1 MYARLS
7 WVWYFVLGFHTLAGY
22 SPFIMS
28 PRKQIRKPDYLK
40 TQDVAEILGI
50 SQRTLLRKL
59 ANGAFPE
66 PSRNPSNNYR
76 RWRPEDVQ
84 AVRQVH
90 ERETA

>member
-1 MYARLS
+1 M
-7 WVWYFVLGFHTLAGY
+7 HAGY
-22 SPFIMS
+22 SPIIMS
-28 PRKQIRKPDYLK
+28 PRKQVRKSDYLK

-66 PSRNPSNNYR
+66 PSRDPSNNYR
-76 RWRPEDVQ
+76 RWRPEDVH

-90 ERETA
+90 ERESA